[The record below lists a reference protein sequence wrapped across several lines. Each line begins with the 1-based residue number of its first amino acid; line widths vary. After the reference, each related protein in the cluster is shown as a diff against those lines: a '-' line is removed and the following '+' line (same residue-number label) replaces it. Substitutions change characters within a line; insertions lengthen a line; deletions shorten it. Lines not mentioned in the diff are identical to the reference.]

1 MKNVLMIAPYFPPR
15 RRVASLRPFKFAI
28 RLKKFGWN
36 PIVLTIQSNEG
47 QLTVKEQEL
56 LNGVSIEK
64 ITPPFDHTTSPAKE
78 PSAINKSPNRVSG
91 FISYQIDKHIP
102 LDTWILL
109 FLLRYSSIK
118 KDAAKYK
125 PDLIWSTGDPWSG
138 HWLGHKLSK
147 ELNTPWIADF
157 RDPWTLS
164 DVNLRPRSLFSH
176 WVDRKTERKYVKS
189 ADHLIFTSRE
199 TEQLYKEHYHLRDD
213 KTSTIYNAYDP
224 LLNQKSMD
232 WDVVLD
238 DDYFHVL
245 FFGQFRKLSPVEP
258 IAKAV
263 SSMNPEK
270 MKRLKIHSFGT
281 MSSEDT
287 ELIEM
292 LNVEDQF
299 VVHKPVLP
307 SQTMNVLEKADLL
320 LVSTDHKRKTIIPAK
335 LWDYLATDRPV
346 LSVAP
351 NPEVGTILEST
362 GQGTQINPDDPK
374 KIALFLEEQVTEKEA
389 GKSKKSHRK
398 AYSHKFTID
407 AATSTLAQRMDQVL
421 TIG

>member
-36 PIVLTIQSNEG
+36 PVILTIQSNDG
-47 QLTVKEQEL
+47 QLTDKEQDL
-56 LNGVSIEK
+56 LKGVSIVK
-64 ITPPFDHTTSPAKE
+64 ITPPFDRTTSTVSK
-78 PSAINKSPNRVSG
+78 PSAYKKSSNRVTG
-91 FISYQIDKHIP
+91 VISHQIDKHIP

-109 FLLRYSSIK
+109 FLLRYRSVK
-118 KDAAKYK
+118 KEVTKYK

-164 DVNLRPRSLFSH
+164 EVNLRPRSLFSN
-176 WVDRKTERKYVKS
+176 WIDRKTERKYVKS
-189 ADHLIFTSRE
+189 ADHLIFTSQQ
-199 TEQLYKEHYHLRDD
+199 TAQLYKEHYHLQDD
-213 KTSTIYNAYDP
+213 KISTIYNAYDP
-224 LLNQKSMD
+224 LLNQKSME
-232 WDVVLD
+232 WDIVLD
-238 DDYFHVL
+238 VDYFHVM

-263 SSMNPEK
+263 SHMRPEK
-270 MKRLKIHSFGT
+270 MKRLKIHSFGS
-281 MSSEDT
+281 MSREDT

-299 VVHKPVLP
+299 VVHEPVLP
-307 SQTMNVLEKADLL
+307 SQAMNVLEKADLL
-320 LVSTDHKRKTIIPAK
+320 LVSTDQRRKHIIPAK

-362 GQGTQINPDDPK
+362 GQGNQINPDAPK
-374 KIALFLEEQVTEKEA
+374 KIASFLEKLITEKSN
-389 GKSKKSHRK
+389 KIHRETN
-398 AYSHKFTID
+398 SHKFTID

-421 TIG
+421 TVG

>member
-1 MKNVLMIAPYFPPR
+1 MKNVLLIAPYFPPR

-36 PIVLTIQSNEG
+36 PTVLTIQSTKGLLSNNE
-47 QLTVKEQEL
+47 QDL
-56 LNGVSIEK
+56 LNGVK
-64 ITPPFDHTTSPAKE
+64 IVEIAPPFDRTTSTAKE
-78 PSAINKSPNRVSG
+78 PSATQKGPNRVSG
-91 FISYQIDKHIP
+91 FISEQIDKHTP

-118 KDAAKYK
+118 KDVAKYK

-138 HWLGHKLSK
+138 HWLGHKLSN
-147 ELNTPWIADF
+147 ELKIPWIADF

-164 DVNLRPRSLFSH
+164 EVNLRPRSLFSH
-176 WVDRKTERKYVKS
+176 WVDRKAERKYVKS
-189 ADHLIFTSRE
+189 ADHLIFTSRQ
-199 TEQLYKEHYHLRDD
+199 TEQLYKEHYHLQDD

-224 LLNQKSMD
+224 LLNQKSID

-263 SSMNPEK
+263 SLMSPEK
-270 MKRLKIHSFGT
+270 MNRLKIHSFGS
-281 MSSEDT
+281 MINKDA
-287 ELIEM
+287 ELIDM

-299 VVHKPVLP
+299 VIHNPVLP

-320 LVSTDHKRKTIIPAK
+320 LVSTDQRRKHIIPAK
-335 LWDYLATDRPV
+335 LWDYLATDRPI
-346 LSVAP
+346 LSIAP

-362 GQGTQINPDDPK
+362 GQGKQINPDHPK
-374 KIALFLEEQVTEKEA
+374 KIALFLEEQISEKEA
-389 GKSKKSHRK
+389 GSSKKSNRK
-398 AYSHKFTID
+398 SYSNKFTIE

-421 TIG
+421 TVG

>member
-36 PIVLTIQSNEG
+36 PTVLTIKSNEG
-47 QLTVKEQEL
+47 QLTDKEQQL
-56 LNGVSIEK
+56 LNGVSIVE
-64 ITPPFDHTTSPAKE
+64 ISSPFDRTTSATKE
-78 PSAINKSPNRVSG
+78 PSADKKKANR
-91 FISYQIDKHIP
+91 ISETISDQIDKHMP

-109 FLLRYSSIK
+109 FRLRYSSIE
-118 KDAAKYK
+118 KDVAKHN

-138 HWLGHKLSK
+138 HWLGFKLSK

-164 DVNLRPRSLFSH
+164 NVNLRPRSLFSH
-176 WVDRKTERKYVKS
+176 RVDRRIEKKYVQS
-189 ADHLIFTSRE
+189 ADHLVFTSRQ
-199 TEQLYKEHYHLRDD
+199 TEKLYKNHYHLQDD

-232 WDVVLD
+232 WDVLLD

-245 FFGQFRKLSPVEP
+245 FFGRFRKLSPVDP
-258 IAKAV
+258 IALAV

-270 MKRLKIHSFGT
+270 KKRLKIHSFGA
-281 MSSEDT
+281 MSLEDT
-287 ELIEM
+287 ELIEK
-292 LNVEDQF
+292 LNLEDQF
-299 VVHKPVLP
+299 IVHDPVLP

-320 LVSTDHKRKTIIPAK
+320 LVSTDHRRKNIIPAK

-351 NPEVGTILEST
+351 NPEVGTILESV
-362 GQGTQINPDDPK
+362 GQGKQISPDNPK
-374 KIALFLEEQVTEKEA
+374 KIASFLEERISEMEEGNSNKNSR
-389 GKSKKSHRK
+389 KS
-398 AYSHKFTID
+398 YSHKFTIE
-407 AATSTLAQRMDQVL
+407 AATSALAQRMDQVL
-421 TIG
+421 NIG

>member
-36 PIVLTIQSNEG
+36 PTVLTIKSNES
-47 QLTVKEQEL
+47 QLTDKEQEL
-56 LNGVSIEK
+56 LNGVSIVE
-64 ITPPFDHTTSPAKE
+64 ITPPFDRTTSAAKE
-78 PSAINKSPNRVSG
+78 PSAHKKRPNRISG
-91 FISYQIDKHIP
+91 FISDQIDKHIP
-102 LDTWILL
+102 LDTWVLL

-118 KDAAKYK
+118 KDVAKYN

-138 HWLGHKLSK
+138 HWLGHKLSQ
-147 ELNTPWIADF
+147 ELNIPWIADF

-164 DVNLRPRSLFSH
+164 EVNLRPRSLLSH
-176 WVDRKTERKYVKS
+176 RIDRKTEKKYIES
-189 ADHLIFTSRE
+189 ADHLVFTSRQ
-199 TEQLYKEHYHLRDD
+199 TEKLYKKHYHLQHD

-245 FFGQFRKLSPVEP
+245 FFGRFRKLSPAKP
-258 IAKAV
+258 IALAV
-263 SSMNPEK
+263 SSMDPEK
-270 MKRLKIHSFGT
+270 KKRLKIHSFGT
-281 MSSEDT
+281 MSNEDT
-287 ELIEM
+287 EMIEN
-292 LNVEDQF
+292 LNLGDQF
-299 VVHKPVLP
+299 IVHNPVLP

-320 LVSTDHKRKTIIPAK
+320 LVSTDHRRKNIIPAK

-351 NPEVGTILEST
+351 NTEVGTILESV
-362 GQGTQINPDDPK
+362 GQGTQINPDQPK
-374 KIALFLEEQVTEKEA
+374 KIALFLEERISEKKA
-389 GKSKKSHRK
+389 GKSKKSNRK
-398 AYSHKFTID
+398 SYPYKFTIE

-421 TIG
+421 TVG